1 MNEKLLND
9 LLASAIRNGDLPL
22 EMDDTFVDTLLG
34 QPCPDISEASKARF
48 KSRLKTRI
56 QDAAI
61 SKARN
66 EIKQSAVAFGRFI
79 ETVREKAGLKRVA
92 IGERLQ
98 KPDDFVERLERGH
111 INPIQLA
118 PREFAD
124 VVELFHIQLS
134 LLPSMLTASAH
145 TASAKQGF
153 RAIARSHG
161 GVRHNQRG
169 EDVERA
175 LEAFART
182 VKRATPPLAET
193 SDEVKTSLTKL
204 EKELKRRGRTDLLT

>member
-1 MNEKLLND
+1 MNEKLMND

-22 EMDDTFVDTLLG
+22 EMDDTFVDTLLS
-34 QPCPDISEASKARF
+34 QPCPGISEVSKARF
-48 KSRLKTRI
+48 KSRLKARI

-61 SKARN
+61 SKARK
-66 EIKQSAVAFGRFI
+66 EIHQSAIPFGRFI

-124 VVELFHIQLS
+124 VVELFHLPLS
-134 LLPSMLTASAH
+134 LLPPMLAASTH
-145 TASAKQGF
+145 TANAKQGF

-182 VKRATPPLAET
+182 VKRASSPVAKP
-193 SDEVKTSLTKL
+193 SDEVQASLAKL